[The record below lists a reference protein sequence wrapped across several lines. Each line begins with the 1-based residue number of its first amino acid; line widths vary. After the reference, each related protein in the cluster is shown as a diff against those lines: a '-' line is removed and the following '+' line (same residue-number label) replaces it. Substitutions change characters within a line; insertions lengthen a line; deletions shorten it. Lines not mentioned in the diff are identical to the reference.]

1 METVSAGTQVA
12 VLMARLTGLGE
23 WEMGHGRAA
32 KLQICLAVSRGSTPK
47 AGGSRQKN
55 TPHLAG
61 YVVWPVGLD
70 LRAYLAGIC
79 SSTWTSNCQKRSTA
93 GMCTFSPGA
102 WAPRMVGPKE
112 TMSHSG

>member
-1 METVSAGTQVA
+1 METVSSGTQVA

-23 WEMGHGRAA
+23 WEMGHVRAA
-32 KLQICLAVSRGSTPK
+32 EQS
-47 AGGSRQKN
+47 GGFEGKHAKGGWAQAKN

-61 YVVWPVGLD
+61 YVVWPVGPGLQ
-70 LRAYLAGIC
+70 AYLAGIC
-79 SSTWTSNCQKRSTA
+79 SSTWTSSCQKRSTA